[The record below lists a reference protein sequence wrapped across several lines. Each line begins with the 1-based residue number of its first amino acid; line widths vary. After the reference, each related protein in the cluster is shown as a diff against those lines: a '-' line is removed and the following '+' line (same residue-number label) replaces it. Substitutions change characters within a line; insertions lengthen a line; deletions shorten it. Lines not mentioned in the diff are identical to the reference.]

1 MQSKMLS
8 EHQLLTFKTECFWS
22 QTGPCPTLYNDLI
35 HIHFKTLSQGL
46 SVMVR
51 GYLEEISAEESNKFL
66 LPSLTLLSYQLLA
79 SLLPIVGREI
89 KQAKLQA
96 TGRVGPSHNLLYSKS
111 DFSKR

>member
-1 MQSKMLS
+1 M
-8 EHQLLTFKTECFWS
+8 
-22 QTGPCPTLYNDLI
+22 
-35 HIHFKTLSQGL
+35 
-46 SVMVR
+46 MVR
-51 GYLEEISAEESNKFL
+51 GYLEEISAKESNKFL

-79 SLLPIVGREI
+79 SLLPTVREI